1 MKREFTKEDTLLVK
15 GTAVLCLLFYHLF
28 EHYERVSEMRVDYRP
43 FSMDTFL
50 LLSGFGNI
58 CVAVFAFLSAYGI
71 VKGIM
76 AAENKTGMQAQ
87 IQVLYKRAAGRYL
100 KLTAHFAA
108 MFISVNVLWFY
119 KFDYRKLYGGG
130 WQGILYGL
138 LDALGLAGTYKT
150 PTINETWWYMELA
163 ILIIFLVPLL
173 YYAVKKMGNYII
185 LLGILLPVTLT
196 LNPDVKRYYF
206 VVLFGVAAACGGW
219 FEKLFALKIP
229 GAVQGICGVLLLA
242 ICVVARQNYVVY
254 HEFGYLVD
262 APVALVFSWFG
273 AGILS
278 RIRGIREALCFLGRH
293 SMNIYFVHTFFYMA
307 IYQEFIYSFRYAALI
322 FAALL
327 VCSLAY
333 SIVLEGIKKL
343 IGFNRLLAWMGR
355 KF

>member
-1 MKREFTKEDTLLVK
+1 MKREFTKEDTFLVK
-15 GTAVLCLLFYHLF
+15 GMAILCLLFYHLF
-28 EHYERVSEMRVDYRP
+28 EHYERVSVMQVDYRP
-43 FSMDTFL
+43 FSMDAFL

-76 AAENKTGMQAQ
+76 AVEKKNGNQAE
-87 IQVLYKRAAGRYL
+87 IQVLYKQAAGRYL

-119 KFDYRKLYGGG
+119 KFDYTGLYGGG

-173 YYAVKKMGNYII
+173 YYAAKKMGNYII

-196 LNPDVKRYYF
+196 LSPDVKRYYF
-206 VVLFGVAAACGGW
+206 VVLFGVVAAEEGW
-219 FEKLFALKIP
+219 FEKLFALKLP
-229 GAVQGICGVLLLA
+229 GVLQGICGVFLLA
-242 ICVVARQNYVVY
+242 VCVVVRQNYVVY
-254 HEFGYLVD
+254 HEFGYLAD
-262 APVALVFSWFG
+262 APVALAFSWFG

-278 RIRGIREALCFLGRH
+278 RLKGLRGALCFLGRH

-307 IYQEFIYSFRYAALI
+307 IYQEFIYSFRYAGMI
-322 FAALL
+322 FAVLL
-327 VCSLAY
+327 ACSLAY
-333 SIVLEGIKKL
+333 SMVLEGMKKMT
-343 IGFNRLLAWMGR
+343 GFNRLLAWMGR